1 MPTNFEPSPG
11 KSVAGDAAAAA
22 AALRAFRFRPFA
34 AGILSPLCAYSRT
47 LAALS
52 LPSRAHVLWER
63 EGQRGGGSKNI
74 ERFGIFESGHS
85 EMRRRDL
92 RILCF

>member
-11 KSVAGDAAAAA
+11 ESVAGDAAAA

-47 LAALS
+47 SAALS

-63 EGQRGGGSKNI
+63 ARQRGGGSLNV
-74 ERFGIFESGHS
+74 
-85 EMRRRDL
+85 
-92 RILCF
+92 